1 MLDTTLQL
9 ETPEGVELA
18 LRTAGP
24 VPRALAFAIDIGIR
38 MLIFLALSMTLGAL
52 GKSGGG
58 ILLLAVFILEW
69 FYPVLFEIFWDGAT
83 PGKRSVGIKV
93 MQDDGSPIRW
103 SSSVLRNLMRTVDF
117 LPLAYGI
124 GIVSMLTS
132 AEFKR
137 MGDRAA
143 GTIVVYRSEASTS
156 DLKLEQAAEAPP
168 WPLSPAE
175 QKTIIDFAERLPR
188 ITPER
193 ADELALAAGPLV
205 AGDAQPAR
213 RLSALAS
220 WIAGR
225 R

>member
-1 MLDTTLQL
+1 MLDTARQL
-9 ETPEGVELA
+9 ETPEGIELA

-24 VPRALAFAIDIGIR
+24 IPRLLAFAVDIGIR
-38 MLIFLALSMTLGAL
+38 LLIFIVLSMALGAF
-52 GKSGGG
+52 GETGGG
-58 ILLLAVFILEW
+58 LLLLAVFVLEW
-69 FYPVLFEIFWDGAT
+69 FYPVIFEIFWDGAT
-83 PGKRSVGIKV
+83 PGKRALGIKV
-93 MQDDGSPIRW
+93 IQDDGSPVRW
-103 SSSVLRNLMRTVDF
+103 SGSVLRNLMRTVDF

-137 MGDRAA
+137 LGDRAA
-143 GTIVVYRSEASTS
+143 GTIVVYRSEPSKS
-156 DLKLEQAAEAPP
+156 ELNLEHAAEAPP
-168 WPLSPAE
+168 WPLTPAE

-205 AGDAQPAR
+205 AGDVQPAR